1 MTLYYSKKLVPDQVT
16 DLIKIPQKEVKYGKT
31 KSILSTE
38 VIEYQ

>member
-1 MTLYYSKKLVPDQVT
+1 MVPDQVT
-16 DLIKIPQKEVKYGKT
+16 DLDKRFQKEVKYGKT